1 MREYSSS
8 IDEIE
13 ERIDTMK
20 YKLALVNYLIEN
32 IGDREI
38 EKNLLSRSTTN
49 DSLKKEW
56 KKEDMILFYR
66 EINKLLRGSSDM
78 INIGAKGGE
87 SNATNNSDDVCISQL
102 REYLPILKKLKM
114 SQEGEIILLERRK
127 RNHFVDG

>member
-38 EKNLLSRSTTN
+38 EKNLLSESTTN